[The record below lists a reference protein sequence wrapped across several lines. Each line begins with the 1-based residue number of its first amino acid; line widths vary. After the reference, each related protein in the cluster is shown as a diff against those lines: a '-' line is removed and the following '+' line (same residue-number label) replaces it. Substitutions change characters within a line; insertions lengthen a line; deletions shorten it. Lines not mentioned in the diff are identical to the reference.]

1 MAGYKIARIASEIEK
16 EVSNILANEANDS
29 LLKTITVTGCDV
41 TNDLSFAKVYF
52 TSMSDLSK
60 EQLEKELEEAASYI
74 RGELSKRI
82 EVRHTPKLRFVFD
95 SSIEYG
101 RKIEEKIKEL
111 HENEWYVWKINGVS

>member
-16 EVSNILANEANDS
+16 NISNILANEANDS
-29 LLKTITVTGCDV
+29 LLKTITVTGCEV

-60 EQLEKELEEAASYI
+60 EQLEKELEEASSYL

-82 EVRHTPKLRFVFD
+82 DIRHTPKLRFVFD
-95 SSIEYG
+95 TSIEYG
-101 RKIEEKIKEL
+101 NKIEKIIESI
-111 HENEWYVWKINGVS
+111 HEND

>member
-60 EQLEKELEEAASYI
+60 EQLEKELDEAASYI

-111 HENEWYVWKINGVS
+111 HENE

>member
-60 EQLEKELEEAASYI
+60 EQLEKELDEAASYI

-82 EVRHTPKLRFVFD
+82 EVRHTPKLRFMFD

-111 HENEWYVWKINGVS
+111 HENE

>member
-1 MAGYKIARIASEIEK
+1 MASYKIARIASLIER

-41 TNDLSFAKVYF
+41 TNDLSFAKIYF
-52 TSMSDLSK
+52 TSMADLSK
-60 EQLEKELEEAASYI
+60 EQLEKELDEASSYI
-74 RGELSKRI
+74 RGELSQRI
-82 EVRHTPKLRFVFD
+82 DVRHTPKLRFVFD

-111 HENEWYVWKINGVS
+111 HENE